1 MGKDYGKII
10 YRTETRAYVIGKLC
24 VPHPDDNNVPD
35 EIRSQFAE
43 LWADVDAYA
52 KAHPDMV
59 TEEQAY
65 VPHVPTTEELAAS
78 VRSERNRRITATDY
92 LVMPDYPLDTDK
104 LEEIKVYRQALRDL
118 PQQPGFPWKG
128 PDDPACPWPV
138 VPILNR

>member
-10 YRTETRAYVIGKLC
+10 YRKETRAYVVGKLC
-24 VPHPDDNNVPD
+24 VPHPDDDNVPD
-35 EIRSQFAE
+35 EVRRQFSA

-65 VPHVPTTEELAAS
+65 VPPVPTAEELAAR
-78 VRSERNRRITATDY
+78 VRAERDRRITATDY

-118 PQQPGFPWKG
+118 PQQPGFPWDG

-138 VPILNR
+138 EAIVK